1 MQDLKILHAY
11 LKDFDK
17 LHYCGK
23 TVKDEMTYFQLKI
36 FLETSLCSDNKIW
49 PMEEI

>member
-17 LHYCGK
+17 LHHCGK
-23 TVKDEMTYFQLKI
+23 TVKHKMTYFQLKI
-36 FLETSLCSDNKIW
+36 FLETWLCSDNKIR